1 MKKENIKNDL
11 KNLAP
16 GYIIAFVVSFMLYVY
31 ESILTYSSNINDFW
45 FDFGQMLPN
54 IILYS
59 GIMFLG
65 ISLIYTAIYFID
77 KLFFKNKV
85 LYKTVIVISW
95 ILFVFTY
102 IQGNYL
108 TGSLPVLD
116 KTTIDWSGF
125 LKYNIKH
132 NISCTCSIRGNC
144 NKEIAI

>member
-1 MKKENIKNDL
+1 MKKEDIKNDL

-54 IILYS
+54 IILYL

-65 ISLIYTAIYFID
+65 ISLIYTVIYFID
-77 KLFFKNKV
+77 KLFFKNKG

-95 ILFVFTY
+95 ILLFC
-102 IQGNYL
+102 Q
-108 TGSLPVLD
+108 VLV
-116 KTTIDWSGF
+116 GF
-125 LKYNIKH
+125 LLNSFLVYM
-132 NISCTCSIRGNC
+132 
-144 NKEIAI
+144 